1 MIPMVAVMVSSFVSL
16 GTMPQQL
23 SVAEQN
29 LINRMVRSER
39 KSPSEAWKALQNRR
53 NAGQGKGKRVKGPSK
68 HAVYDYVHG
77 KTHVQ
82 GVSETRGR
90 RNTLTKA
97 DVRKLMQ
104 TRKRLI
110 RQAKGE
116 KRIRYSDIFEEAALE
131 TQVSQR
137 TMENSIRQEGVRFR
151 PSRAKVYFN
160 HRGHE
165 SGEVDAGGRCDQTS
179 RQDPWTDW
187 VQRGDGRRR

>member
-1 MIPMVAVMVSSFVSL
+1 
-16 GTMPQQL
+16 MPQQL
-23 SVAEQN
+23 SVAERN

-151 PSRAKVYFN
+151 PSRAKVYLSEKDAKTRLVMMQKWIKKPAKFWT
-160 HRGHE
+160 HE
-165 SGEVDAGGRCDQTS
+165 VHAFMAIGYQISAMQLRC
-179 RQDPWTDW
+179 
-187 VQRGDGRRR
+187 V